1 MSALQRIWEVVS
13 FLSAGLVTLFEKLVT
28 SVVGSANVRY
38 LKQLEPR
45 VSAVNDLES
54 VYQPMSNEE
63 LKEQTTLFRE
73 RLNAGESLDDLLVES
88 FAVCREA
95 GVRYLQMRHYDE
107 QLIGGMVLNDGGI
120 AEMVTG
126 EGKTLVAT
134 MPAYLNALT
143 GKGVHVVTV
152 NDYLARR
159 DMEWMAP
166 LYQGL
171 GLTVGAIQSNMDVA
185 DRQKAYDCDITY
197 GTNNEFG
204 FDYLRDNMRPAARG
218 DDRFSKRQQQSQ
230 APPGAPGYRES
241 TSARAHR
248 GAPAGSQA
256 KRRPAA
262 RSRLQ

>member
-13 FLSAGLVTLFEKLVT
+13 FLATGLVSLFEKLVT

-38 LKQLEPR
+38 LKQLEPT

-126 EGKTLVAT
+126 E
-134 MPAYLNALT
+134 
-143 GKGVHVVTV
+143 
-152 NDYLARR
+152 
-159 DMEWMAP
+159 
-166 LYQGL
+166 
-171 GLTVGAIQSNMDVA
+171 
-185 DRQKAYDCDITY
+185 
-197 GTNNEFG
+197 
-204 FDYLRDNMRPAARG
+204 
-218 DDRFSKRQQQSQ
+218 
-230 APPGAPGYRES
+230 
-241 TSARAHR
+241 
-248 GAPAGSQA
+248 
-256 KRRPAA
+256 
-262 RSRLQ
+262 